1 MRISGNMLF
10 LRCNEHPRR
19 LSSRLW
25 INKLLAGCHQLCVGN
40 TTVNLGRPNCLFHYH
55 RESKLCKYL
64 PLSTLKIAQNGRFV
78 KKKNQTRLQLSNEKG
93 LALFLKSS
101 DPPPPPSPVPS
112 PSMKI
117 NIPIQVLYNLQNLH
131 LRHFG
136 LIDQKLL
143 KFDLCTFKIFL
154 NIMISFQTVI

>member
-1 MRISGNMLF
+1 MRISGNRLF

-19 LSSRLW
+19 LNSRLW

-64 PLSTLKIAQNGRFV
+64 PLSTLKIAQNGGFV
-78 KKKNQTRLQLSNEKG
+78 KKKQKQQTRLQLSNEKG

-101 DPPPPPSPVPS
+101 DPAPLPCPISFNENKHPYSSTLQSTKLTPPPFWSDRPKVVEVWS
-112 PSMKI
+112 
-117 NIPIQVLYNLQNLH
+117 LH
-131 LRHFG
+131 
-136 LIDQKLL
+136 I
-143 KFDLCTFKIFL
+143 
-154 NIMISFQTVI
+154 

>member
-1 MRISGNMLF
+1 MRISGNRLF

-19 LSSRLW
+19 LNSRLW

-64 PLSTLKIAQNGRFV
+64 PLSTLKIAQNGGFV
-78 KKKNQTRLQLSNEKG
+78 KKNPKQTRLQLSNEKG

-101 DPPPPPSPVPS
+101 DPS
-112 PSMKI
+112 PSL
-117 NIPIQVLYNLQNLH
+117 P
-131 LRHFG
+131 
-136 LIDQKLL
+136 
-143 KFDLCTFKIFL
+143 CP
-154 NIMISFQTVI
+154 ISFSENKHPYSSTLQSTKPYTSTILVWSTKSCWSLIFAHLKYF